1 MNRCNSCRAEVADLC
16 LSGRCEKC
24 CTEQCNTAA
33 GHQRTVGKAPEL
45 GAGFALGPTASGRY
59 VLTKKSADGVEMVL
73 IYRMDSGV
81 AWCGKDSIKHLAP
94 GASVMVYPSRKG
106 ADNAVKVHG
115 GTVTP
120 DTDIL

>member
-1 MNRCNSCRAEVADLC
+1 MDDPQAPEPFNLERPP
-16 LSGRCEKC
+16 SGR
-24 CTEQCNTAA
+24 
-33 GHQRTVGKAPEL
+33 
-45 GAGFALGPTASGRY
+45 F